1 MTASR
6 RRRGAVAAIS
16 AVIMIPVV
24 GFVGMSI
31 DLARIWL
38 VSARLKTATDAASL
52 VAARTMTS
60 ATRDADARALFWA
73 NYTMNGRSSRAYLRG
88 VPEATVDIEPV
99 GETRIRVTA
108 RATVPTSL
116 FSIIERRDTALEE
129 TTLAEREA
137 SGLELAIALDQTSS
151 MNTRV
156 NGQTKLAAA
165 QAAVRTM
172 LRILYGDDDT
182 KRNMWVSVVPFARTI
197 NVGTANASM
206 LDESNMPPGWSDYRN
221 QWSGCVEARRG
232 DQDITDSAPT
242 SNATRFPPYFWS
254 TTYRQVG
261 WATITERQ
269 CTGSGRRRECWD
281 VQVSPT
287 NDVLELDRNTTNWAN
302 ATGGARYA
310 GAGAC
315 TTTNAYAPTDVSLY
329 ATQNA
334 ATPTT
339 YRLAFCRG
347 ANDWLDLRTMATR
360 TLSASTSNAAYNP
373 MYDYLRDE
381 GFSTTG
387 FTATSAAGPNT
398 LCAMSPILPLTAS
411 RASVEAAVDA
421 IEAPDKSGG
430 TTVVA
435 GMQGAWYTLSPN
447 WQNQWSGIATSAE
460 FGTLPLAYNTR
471 NMNKAV
477 VILTDGDNNWQPSYT
492 SGNYTVRDSPSGAN
506 WFTELMY
513 NAYGRRSDY
522 NANTTGTDIAAAGSS
537 SGQQSNADARL
548 DSRFAAVCTAMKA
561 QGIRIYVIGF
571 EVSEGSAIDTMLA
584 NCATDSTTYIRAPT
598 TAQLE
603 AAFTEVANQLTS
615 LRLVE

>member
-88 VPEATVDIEPV
+88 VPEATIDIQPV

-137 SGLELAIALDQTSS
+137 SGLELAIVLDQTSS

-165 QAAVRTM
+165 QAATRTM

-197 NVGTANASM
+197 NIGTANMSM
-206 LDESNMPPGWSDYRN
+206 LDESNMAPGWTHFRN
-221 QWSGCVEARRG
+221 RWTGCVEARRG

-242 SNATRFPPYFWS
+242 TNATRFPPYFWS

-261 WATITERQ
+261 WYDDALPNSVVQLSRNSATWLAL
-269 CTGSGRRRECWD
+269 TG
-281 VQVSPT
+281 
-287 NDVLELDRNTTNWAN
+287 TT
-302 ATGGARYA
+302 GYA
-310 GAGAC
+310 GADNC
-315 TTTNAYAPTDVSLY
+315 TTTNAYGAVTVNLY
-329 ATQNA
+329 ASANA
-334 ATPTT
+334 SRTT
-339 YRLAFCRG
+339 SYSVRFCRG
-347 ANDWLDLRTMATR
+347 ANDWLDLTTMATR
-360 TLSASTSNAAYNP
+360 TPSTSTGNAAYNP
-373 MYDYLRDE
+373 MYDYLRDA
-381 GFSTTG
+381 GFSATG

-411 RASVEAAVDA
+411 RAAVEAAVDA

-430 TTVVA
+430 TTVA
-435 GMQGAWYTLSPN
+435 TGMQGAWYTLSPN

-477 VILTDGDNNWQPSYT
+477 VILTDGDNNWQPPYT
-492 SGNYTVRDSPSGAN
+492 SGNYTVRDSPLGAN

-522 NANTTGTDIAAAGSS
+522 NANTTGGDIATAGSS
-537 SGQQSNADARL
+537 SAQQSNADTRL
-548 DSRFAAVCTAMKA
+548 DSRFAAICTAMKA

-571 EVSEGSAIDTMLA
+571 EVSQGSAIDTMLRT
-584 NCATDSTTYIRAPT
+584 CATDSTTYIRAPT